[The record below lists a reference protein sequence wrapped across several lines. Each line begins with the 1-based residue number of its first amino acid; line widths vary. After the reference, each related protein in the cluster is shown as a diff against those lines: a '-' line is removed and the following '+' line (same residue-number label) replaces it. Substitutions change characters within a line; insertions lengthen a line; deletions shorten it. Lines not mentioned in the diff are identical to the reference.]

1 MFSTLTITMLQ
12 HLGIYL
18 RGIAMGA
25 ADVVPG
31 VSGGTIAFITGIYE
45 KLLDSIKSFDS
56 QALQFALKLNIRA
69 LWGHING
76 TFLVALLAGIAT
88 SVLSL
93 AKLITYLMEHHPIP
107 LWSFFCGLIIISTYL
122 VLKEIKDRNLLSA
135 GALLIGAIVAY
146 LITTLTPAA
155 TPDAYWF
162 IFLSGAIAICAM
174 ILPGIS
180 GSFLLLVM
188 GKYEFILSSLKEFNI
203 PVIIVFALGCVFG
216 LLAFSRVVS
225 WLLKNYHDITVAML
239 AGFMIGSINKIW
251 PWKQVLEYRIN
262 SKGEEKPFITE
273 NLSPQN
279 FSAITGDD
287 PQIFL
292 AVAFFVLG
300 IAIVFSID
308 KAAGLSN
315 KK

>member
-1 MFSTLTITMLQ
+1 MLK
-12 HLGIYL
+12 HIGIYL
-18 RGIAMGA
+18 RGVAMGA

-45 KLLDSIKSFDS
+45 TLLDSIKSFDTE
-56 QALQFALKLNIRA
+56 ALQFALKFNIRA
-69 LWGHING
+69 LWAHING

-93 AKLITYLMEHHPIP
+93 AKLITYLMEHQPVP

-122 VLKEIKDRNLLSA
+122 VLKEIKERNLLPAASLLVSA
-135 GALLIGAIVAY
+135 IASY
-146 LITTLTPAA
+146 LITTLTPAS

-180 GSFLLLVM
+180 GSFLLLIM
-188 GKYEFILSSLKEFNI
+188 GKYEFILDSIKEINL
-203 PVIIVFALGCVFG
+203 PVIIVFAAGCAFG
-216 LLAFSRVVS
+216 LLSFSRLVS
-225 WLLKNYHDITVAML
+225 WLLKHYHDITVAAL

-262 SKGEEKPFITE
+262 SKGQQKPFITE

-279 FSAITGDD
+279 FSTITGED
-287 PQIFL
+287 PQL
-292 AVAFFVLG
+292 LL
-300 IAIVFSID
+300 AIVFFLLGIILVFSVD
-308 KAAGLSN
+308 KVAVLVN

>member
-1 MFSTLTITMLQ
+1 MLK
-12 HLGIYL
+12 HIGIYF
-18 RGIAMGA
+18 RGVAMGA

-45 KLLDSIKSFDS
+45 TLLDSIKAFDS
-56 QALQFALKLNIRA
+56 EALRFALKLNIRGF
-69 LWGHING
+69 WGHING
-76 TFLVALLAGIAT
+76 NFLVALLAGIAT

-93 AKLITYLMEHHPIP
+93 AKLITYLMEHQPVP

-122 VLKEIKDRNLLSA
+122 VLKEIKERNLLSA
-135 GALLIGAIVAY
+135 ASLLVGAIAAY
-146 LITTLTPAA
+146 LITTLTPAS
-155 TPDAYWF
+155 TPEAYWF

-188 GKYEFILSSLKEFNI
+188 GKYEFILDSLKEVNL
-203 PVIIVFALGCVFG
+203 PVIIVFASGCAFG

-225 WLLKNYHDITVAML
+225 WLLKHYHDITVAML

-251 PWKQVLEYRIN
+251 PWKQVLEYRTN

-279 FSAITGDD
+279 FSAITGED
-287 PQIFL
+287 PQLLLAIVFFL
-292 AVAFFVLG
+292 LG
-300 IAIVFSID
+300 IILVFSID
-308 KAAGLSN
+308 KAAGLVN

>member
-188 GKYEFILSSLKEFNI
+188 GKYEFILGSLKEFNI